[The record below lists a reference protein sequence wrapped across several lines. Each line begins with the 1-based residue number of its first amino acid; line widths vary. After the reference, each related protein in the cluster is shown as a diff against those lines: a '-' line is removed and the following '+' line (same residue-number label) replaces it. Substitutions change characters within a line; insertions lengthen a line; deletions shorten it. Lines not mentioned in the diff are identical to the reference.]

1 VSYYQIMQRA
11 VFIKYSMIRYYYT
24 ELSMLSQEGGAFY
37 KPMFFEFPGE
47 AGAYENQEI
56 NIMLGSG
63 VYLGIQ
69 STTTG

>member
-1 VSYYQIMQRA
+1 MQRA
-11 VFIKYSMIRYYYT
+11 IFIKYSMIRYYYT

-47 AGAYENQEI
+47 ALAYEDQEI

-69 STTTG
+69 STATG